1 MHPAPTLVLPI
12 SCFTPP
18 PTGRPYPCLHP
29 ASSPPLHS
37 APLPPLPPPLL
48 QFLCNGLEEDMALR
62 RAMAQST
69 SDERELM
76 ERASG
81 KMVLLA
87 KLLPKLRAEGRR

>member
-1 MHPAPTLVLPI
+1 M
-12 SCFTPP
+12 
-18 PTGRPYPCLHP
+18 
-29 ASSPPLHS
+29 
-37 APLPPLPPPLL
+37 L

>member
-1 MHPAPTLVLPI
+1 MREWDTSRLDIFRLYLNAAAT
-12 SCFTPP
+12 
-18 PTGRPYPCLHP
+18 
-29 ASSPPLHS
+29 
-37 APLPPLPPPLL
+37 LPPGCPPPLL

>member
-1 MHPAPTLVLPI
+1 MIFSASTSTLLQRLRPA
-12 SCFTPP
+12 
-18 PTGRPYPCLHP
+18 
-29 ASSPPLHS
+29 A
-37 APLPPLPPPLL
+37 PPPLL

>member
-1 MHPAPTLVLPI
+1 
-12 SCFTPP
+12 
-18 PTGRPYPCLHP
+18 
-29 ASSPPLHS
+29 
-37 APLPPLPPPLL
+37 
-48 QFLCNGLEEDMALR
+48 MALR

-69 SDERELM
+69 AGEKEML

>member
-1 MHPAPTLVLPI
+1 
-12 SCFTPP
+12 
-18 PTGRPYPCLHP
+18 
-29 ASSPPLHS
+29 
-37 APLPPLPPPLL
+37 
-48 QFLCNGLEEDMALR
+48 MALR

>member
-1 MHPAPTLVLPI
+1 M
-12 SCFTPP
+12 SCFTAPILVSP
-18 PTGRPYPCLHP
+18 IP
-29 ASSPPLHS
+29 ASTPRHRLPS
-37 APLPPLPPPLL
+37 APLPPSPLSL